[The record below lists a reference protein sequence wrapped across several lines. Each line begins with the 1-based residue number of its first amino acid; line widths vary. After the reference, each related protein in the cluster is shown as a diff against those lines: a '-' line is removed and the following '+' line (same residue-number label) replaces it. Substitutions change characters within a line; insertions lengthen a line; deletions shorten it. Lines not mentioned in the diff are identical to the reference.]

1 MRFAKPLIG
10 LSAVT
15 ALTLS
20 LASPASA
27 IRYGE
32 PDNEEH
38 PFVGIMVGGGL
49 NDDTGAFEP
58 EFRCSGTLVSPT
70 IYLTAGH
77 CTFGVEAVEVWF
89 EEDVNDREA
98 SGFPLG
104 GPTSIS
110 GTAYTHPDYNDA
122 AFYLNDLGVVVL
134 DEPVVLDEYGEI
146 PQEGYFN
153 DFFVKRGQN
162 KQQFTAVGYGLQR
175 SMPEQTGLTE
185 ASLERRQ
192 ATLRIINQD
201 AAFGEKKAGNSVL
214 FTNNASSGGT
224 CSGDSGG
231 PIFVEGTTTIA
242 AVTSYGINARCAGTG
257 GGYRVDTADDLEWLE
272 QDFGLVPGQN
282 W

>member
-1 MRFAKPLIG
+1 MRYAKTLVG
-10 LSAVT
+10 LSAAT
-15 ALTLS
+15 ALTLT

-38 PFVGIMVGGGL
+38 PFVGIMVGGAL
-49 NDDTGAFEP
+49 NDDTGDFEP
-58 EFRCSGTLVSPT
+58 QFRCSGTLVSPT

-77 CTFGVEAVEVWF
+77 CTFGAEAVEVWF
-89 EEDVNDREA
+89 EEDVNDREV
-98 SGFPLG
+98 SGFPFG

-110 GTAYTHPDYNDA
+110 GTAYTHPDYDDA

-134 DEPVVLDEYGEI
+134 DEPVDMDQYGEI
-146 PQEGYFN
+146 PQEGYFD

-162 KQQFTAVGYGLQR
+162 KQEFTAVGYGLQR

-214 FTNNASSGGT
+214 FTSNASGGGT

-272 QDFGLVPGQN
+272 EDFGLVPGQN
-282 W
+282 G

>member
-1 MRFAKPLIG
+1 MRLVKPLVS
-10 LSAVT
+10 LSAAA
-15 ALTLS
+15 ALSLS
-20 LASPASA
+20 LAAPASA

-38 PFVGIMVGGGL
+38 PFVGIMVAGTI
-49 NDDTGAFEP
+49 NDSGAFEP
-58 EFRCSGTLVSPT
+58 QWRCSGTLVSPT

-77 CTFGVEAVEVWF
+77 CTFGADAVEIWF
-89 EEDVNDREA
+89 GEDINDREA
-98 SGFPLG
+98 SGYPF
-104 GPTSIS
+104 S
-110 GTAYTHPDYNDA
+110 GADSVSGAPFTHPDYDDS

-134 DEPVVLDEYGEI
+134 DEQVVLDEYGII
-146 PQEGYFN
+146 PEDGYFD

-162 KQQFTAVGYGLQR
+162 KQEFTAVGYGLQR
-175 SMPEQTGLTE
+175 SMPDQTGLTQ

-192 ATLRIINQD
+192 ASVRIINQD

-231 PIFVEGTTTIA
+231 PIFVEGTTTVA
-242 AVTSYGINARCAGTG
+242 AVTSYGLNARCAGTG
-257 GGYRVDTADDLEWLE
+257 GGYRVDTADDLAWLE
-272 QDFGLVPGQN
+272 ATFGLVSGQN